1 MDIQMNLLDE
11 VLFSQSKQSKA
22 KLDVSL
28 ELLNSS
34 VIYQLKYLLSGN
46 VNGGGGV
53 TLVNI

>member
-46 VNGGGGV
+46 VNGGGWG
-53 TLVNI
+53 NSG